1 MDKAFLLLGFDGS
14 FFFRIRN
21 VSFFWFRSRFSVSCF
36 EIFTYYR
43 FMDLTLFRSGFD
55 FWEGWFFRMSFRCF
69 MDKSFFCRSFLICF
83 RCLWSRLISGRRL
96 FMSLISE
103 RLSIVF
109 LLMFIFRVCLFF
121 CILSYRFFSNL

>member
-14 FFFRIRN
+14 FFFRMRN
-21 VSFFWFRSRFSVSCF
+21 VSFFWCRSRFSVSCF

-69 MDKSFFCRSFLICF
+69 MDMSFFCRSFLICF